1 MLLNNLRGIKTTS
14 MIYANSEQEALA
26 IVINRYKE
34 LPDEQR
40 EYARHKAKC
49 TAEWQGA
56 TKEARAFN
64 KKALSA
70 MWAAEYDI
78 KLAKKAAD
86 ASLTPYTPPTF
97 LEVATAFK
105 PLVYFIVCAGGVV
118 WTGAVVFQFAIGA
131 GKHALAIGQAYGGW
145 VVLGVFGA
153 LLVSMLPKIEWTR
166 SGSGQQTTHEKFE
179 QETLYQKTSYEKT
192 TTNG

>member
-1 MLLNNLRGIKTTS
+1 MPPNNLLVIKTTS

-40 EYARHKAKC
+40 VYARHKAKC

-56 TKEARAFN
+56 TPEVRAFN
-64 KKALSA
+64 KKALAA
-70 MWAAEYDI
+70 MLTAEYDM
-78 KLAKKAAD
+78 KLAQKAEAN
-86 ASLTPYTPPTF
+86 LVPYTPPTF
-97 LEVATAFK
+97 MEVVVAFR
-105 PLVYFIVCAGGVV
+105 PLVYFIVCAGGVT
-118 WTGAVVFQFAIGA
+118 WMAAVVFQFVVGA
-131 GKHALAIGQAYGGW
+131 AKHALAIGQAYGGW
-145 VVLGVFGA
+145 VALGGFAA

-166 SGSGQQTTHEKFE
+166 SGSSQQATHEKYE
-179 QETLYQKTSYEKT
+179 EETFYQKKSYEKT